1 MASQAPSSDA
11 VRREIVVLERSESP
25 PDPSSR
31 VSNRPIG
38 VRSRRA
44 DAAAK
49 DHGTQAQNDGKS
61 EAPLVSERGFIN
73 PAASYSP
80 TENLCSTIG
89 SGGLDFRVRDGI
101 GYDPSDIATETCRS
115 VCSHSEN
122 RTLIPTRIRHEG
134 EALLREQGGR
144 AEGETHLEA
153 LASNPDLENFLRLVP

>member
-1 MASQAPSSDA
+1 MPRSAPT
-11 VRREIVVLERSESP
+11 
-25 PDPSSR
+25 SSR
-31 VSNRPIG
+31 KKREE
-38 VRSRRA
+38 RERR
-44 DAAAK
+44 
-49 DHGTQAQNDGKS
+49 DGKS

-80 TENLCSTIG
+80 TEKLCSTIG

-115 VCSHSEN
+115 VCSQSEN
-122 RTLIPTRIRHEG
+122 HTLIPTGIRHEG